1 MICDNLEK
9 YDVSE
14 DVIFVRS
21 MIYRIREGFK
31 IKKIPR
37 LTRGLRTK
45 TCDYILPYIRIF
57 KTILTTYNTI

>member
-45 TCDYILPYIRIF
+45 KCDYILQYLKIF
-57 KTILTTYNTI
+57 NAI